1 MHFVNEPVTF
11 VLEYYQGHEE
21 VLGQVTEHRFFLKQ
35 DVNIETGKR
44 THSNLEFSFS
54 GKVMDTCINICG
66 SSGSL
71 LHWFFNTEHEDLICI
86 RSATQG

>member
-44 THSNLEFSFS
+44 THSNVEFSFS

-66 SSGSL
+66 SSDLCYIGSL
-71 LHWFFNTEHEDLICI
+71 TRNTRI
-86 RSATQG
+86 

>member
-11 VLEYYQGHEE
+11 VLEYSQGHEE

-35 DVNIETGKR
+35 DVNVETGKR

-66 SSGSL
+66 SSDLCYIGSL
-71 LHWFFNTEHEDLICI
+71 TRNTRI
-86 RSATQG
+86 